1 MNSSLIKEN
10 VKRLAKERKISIA
23 KIERDLGFSKKYI
36 SKLDQYNP
44 SIDKV
49 IAMADYLHVSVD
61 ELVGYTGDQDDDL
74 KKLMDMASWLSKED
88 IVALLVVAEQ
98 LKKGK

>member
-23 KIERDLGFSKKYI
+23 KMERDLGFSEKYI

-49 IAMADYLHVSVD
+49 IAMAEYLGVSIDTV
-61 ELVGYTGDQDDDL
+61 VGYEGNYDSDL
-74 KKLMDMASWLSKED
+74 KKLMEMASWLTKED